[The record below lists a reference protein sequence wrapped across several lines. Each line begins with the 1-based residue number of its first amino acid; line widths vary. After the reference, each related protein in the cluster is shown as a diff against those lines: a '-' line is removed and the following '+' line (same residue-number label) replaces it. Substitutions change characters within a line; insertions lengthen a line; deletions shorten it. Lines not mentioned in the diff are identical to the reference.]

1 MLFEGDMVRVV
12 TGPLASFHGVVEE
25 VDDTHS
31 RLKVAVTIFGRVA
44 NVDLRV
50 GDVEI
55 I

>member
-1 MLFEGDMVRVV
+1 MVRVV
-12 TGPLASFHGVVEE
+12 TGPFASFNGVVEE

-44 NVDLRV
+44 TVDLQF